1 MDSIINFNGTIEG
14 LGGPLI
20 GWSCYTKVLFVYYR
34 KGTVYVKPK
43 VDEKNRPIF
52 PEIEPEKREQ
62 KIGQKQTQETERIT
76 LDSSEDI
83 KKAGSAAPISKVEVR
98 YIRQGSKLD
107 YASFFPIGLVN
118 NVANIVDDTI
128 LSAYSDVASY
138 IPATIKPILVK
149 QEQLNSSSTISKE
162 KRNIEDKNDNYLKET
177 GYYSVSQ
184 KNNTLSVQL
193 FSVKNNFLLEILQA
207 RLDSWLSSNQGNQ
220 NYNNMVEDES
230 KEVFKNYVPYPNE
243 NEQWEVNDRYIIQ
256 KMYIDKA
263 APAYLFT
270 YISDNIFIRRAKLVS
285 YNFQPRS
292 NGDGIDVTINF
303 EKLVSEE
310 QAYIYEQT
318 PLPIEETIK
327 KEEEKEASQVSG
339 NFSLLD
345 DSIFG
350 NKQTSVDTS
359 KRMTRIAWKTDTI
372 TNSSGIINSAE
383 SLINASQKM
392 TVILK

>member
-43 VDEKNRPIF
+43 VDKNNKPIF
-52 PEIEPEKREQ
+52 PEIDSEKREQ
-62 KIGQKQTQETERIT
+62 KIGQKQTQETERIV
-76 LDSSEDI
+76 LNSSKDIED
-83 KKAGSAAPISKVEVR
+83 AGSAAPISKVEVR
-98 YIRQGSKLD
+98 YIRQTPRFLD
-107 YASFFPIGLVN
+107 YVSFFPIGLAN
-118 NVANIVDDTI
+118 NAINIVDDMI

-138 IPATIKPILVK
+138 IPATIKPILVN

-184 KNNTLSVQL
+184 KNNTLTVQL
-193 FSVKNNFLLEILQA
+193 FSVKNNVLLEILQA
-207 RLDSWLSSNQGNQ
+207 LLDVWLSSNQGNQ
-220 NYNNMVEDES
+220 NYDNMVEDGSE
-230 KEVFKNYVPYPNE
+230 EVFKNYVPYPNE
-243 NEQWEVNDRYIIQ
+243 DEQWETNDRYIIK
-256 KMYIDKA
+256 KMYIEKA
-263 APAYLFT
+263 TPAYLFT
-270 YISDNIFIRRAKLVS
+270 YISDNIFIKRAKLVS

-327 KEEEKEASQVSG
+327 KEKDVSQVGG

-350 NKQTSVDTS
+350 NKQTPIDPS
-359 KRMTRIAWKTDTI
+359 KQMTRIVWKTDTV
-372 TNSSGIINSAE
+372 TNSSGIINSAQ